1 MTEIYEIGEKV
12 KAKFFDE
19 EIGKEIEEIGTINE
33 WWNTDRTREV
43 WFQRYNGEVP
53 ASGFDVTSVD
63 QLRNEILIP
72 FSALS
77 KIEEA

>member
-1 MTEIYEIGEKV
+1 MSEIYEIGEKV

-19 EIGKEIEEIGTINE
+19 EIGKEVEEIGTINE
-33 WWNTDRTREV
+33 WWNTDRTPEV

-53 ASGFDVTSVD
+53 ANVTSVD
-63 QLRNEILIP
+63 QLRNQILIP

-77 KIEEA
+77 KEVQ